1 MRTTIVGP
9 SLRSGR
15 QSWFVLLLLVTLT
28 RASAAQVPRPQP
40 MTAEERVAYLA
51 HLRAAAELDR
61 GLMMAR
67 LGIKEPASLPAP
79 ASDPNRPP
87 FLTQRPGSTNWY
99 DAAGNTYV
107 RSAWG
112 VWSNYDEF
120 LVGSFSLPDPLL
132 LKSGERVTDAATW
145 WTRRRP
151 EVLDDYLTEIY
162 GRIPPSTPK
171 VTFEVTGVDSTTF
184 PGRAIVKRV
193 VGKIDNASY
202 PAAKPSIEITMYLPP
217 GATARVPIVTLVGFF
232 FGRQANQLPDA
243 VSQVIAHGWAF
254 ATVNPGAVQADNG
267 AGLSEGIIGL
277 VNHGMPRKPDDWGVL
292 AAWSWGMSRAL
303 DYFETDRAIDA
314 RRAAIAGHSRWGKTA
329 LLAGALDQRWAI
341 VWPSCSGA
349 MGASLEK
356 RNWGETIDNVAG
368 TGEYHWMAGNFL
380 KYAGHW
386 NDMPVDAHE
395 LVALVAPRPV
405 FITGGTTDQWSD
417 PHGEFL
423 AALGAD
429 PVYRLLGKNGLGT
442 TSMPSPGVAL
452 IDGDLAFR
460 NHEGG
465 HTDAPDWPVFLQFAQ
480 RYFNAS
486 APRSGGSL

>member
-1 MRTTIVGP
+1 M
-9 SLRSGR
+9 
-15 QSWFVLLLLVTLT
+15 LVTLT
-28 RASAAQVPRPQP
+28 RASAAQVPRPQQ

-67 LGIKEPASLPAP
+67 LGINEPTSLPAP

-87 FLTQRPGSTNWY
+87 FLTQRPGSSNWY

-112 VWSNYDEF
+112 MWSNYDESRAGTF
-120 LVGSFSLPDPLL
+120 ALPDPLL
-132 LKSGERVTDAATW
+132 LKSGEQVRDAATW
-145 WTRRRP
+145 WSRRRP
-151 EVLDDYLTEIY
+151 EILEDFLTEIY
-162 GRIPPSTPK
+162 GRIPASTPK
-171 VTFEVTGVDSTTF
+171 VAFEVTGVDSSTF
-184 PGRAIVKRV
+184 AGRAIVKRV
-193 VGKIDNASY
+193 VGKIDNTSY
-202 PAAKPSIEITMYLPP
+202 AAAKPSIEITMYLPP
-217 GATARVPIVTLVGFF
+217 GATARVPIVTLVGIF
-232 FGRQANQLPDA
+232 FGRQSNQLPDA
-243 VSQVIAHGWAF
+243 VSQVLALGWAF

-267 AGLSEGIIGL
+267 AGLNEGIIGL

-292 AAWSWGMSRAL
+292 AAWTWGMSRAL
-303 DYFETDRAIDA
+303 DYFETDPAIDA

-329 LLAGALDQRWAI
+329 LLAGALDQRWAV

-368 TGEYHWMAGNFL
+368 AGEYHWMAGNFL

-386 NDMPVDAHE
+386 SAMPVDAHE

-423 AALGAD
+423 AAVGAD
-429 PVYRLLGKNGLGT
+429 PVYRLLGKNSLGT
-442 TSMPSPGVAL
+442 TSMPSPGLAL

-465 HTDAPDWPVFLQFAQ
+465 HTDAPDWPVFLRFAQ

-486 APRSGGSL
+486 PPRSGGSL